1 MKNAI
6 NYGII
11 YSENS
16 LEHLARQ
23 TARRYC
29 EKQYQHSGLL
39 MFKTLADELSRSN
52 ALYKDNGETVKTSRK
67 VETGETTQSIDMDTT
82 KALENASIDYTL
94 ASDFVSACFTA
105 MLSAYRQLE
114 QFAERNKILL
124 TAEQVRLYLIKQ
136 GVKNGCYVIN
146 KQEFPR
152 HRAEKNAEKTFI
164 YITDISE
171 QAHSL
176 IAGDEYEPIFD
187 TAVLNDL
194 DSVLNEREQIII
206 KEHYIFGDSYTAIAE
221 RHNTDF
227 SSRYAVEKI
236 AQRTIKKMQEYAKA
250 NKITA

>member
-1 MKNAI
+1 MKNA
-6 NYGII
+6 NYGLM

-39 MFKTLADELSRSN
+39 MFKTLADEINRSN

-67 VETGETTQSIDMDTT
+67 IETGETMQSVDMDTT

-94 ASDFVSACFTA
+94 ASDFVSQCFSA

-114 QFAERNKILL
+114 KFAEHNRIILS
-124 TAEQVRLYLIKQ
+124 AEQVRLHLIKQ
-136 GVKNGCYVIN
+136 GVRYGCYVIN

-164 YITDISE
+164 YITDINE
-171 QAHSL
+171 QADSL
-176 IAGDEYEPIFD
+176 TAVDEYEPIFD
-187 TAVLNDL
+187 NAVLMDL
-194 DSVLNEREQIII
+194 YSILNEREQLVI
-206 KEHYIFGDSYTAIAE
+206 KEHYIFGYSYKAIAE

-236 AQRTIKKMQEYAKA
+236 AQRTIKKMQEYASK